1 MIDLLERILRL
12 MIKAS
17 LLRVGFWLSSVQD
30 RMRATES
37 NTSLAASNSSL
48 GTCGRNSAS
57 PNSKSDLHLDS

>member
-1 MIDLLERILRL
+1 